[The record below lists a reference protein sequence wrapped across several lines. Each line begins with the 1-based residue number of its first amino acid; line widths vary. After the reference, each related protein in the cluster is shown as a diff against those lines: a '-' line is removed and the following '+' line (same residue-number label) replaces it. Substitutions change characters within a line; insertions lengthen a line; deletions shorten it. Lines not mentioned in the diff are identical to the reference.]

1 MSLSNTKN
9 FYLKTGDAL
18 VAIDVQ
24 NDFYSGGS
32 LEVPGGDEIVPVMN
46 QYIDLFLTKGLPVF
60 ATRDWHP
67 ENHISFKEQGG
78 PWPVHCVAGSK
89 GAQFHPELHLP
100 DSTVVISTATK
111 AEREAYSG
119 FEETG
124 LNDRLKAAGIR
135 RLLIGG
141 LATDYCVLFTVKDA
155 LKNGYEVI
163 LLQDAV
169 RAVEVQPGDG
179 DKAIE
184 EMTSLGAVSAEV
196 DLFT

>member
-24 NDFYSGGS
+24 NDFCSGGS
-32 LEVPGGDEIVPVMN
+32 LEVPGGDEIVPVMDR
-46 QYIDLFLTKGLPVF
+46 YIDLFLSKGLPVF

-67 ENHISFKEQGG
+67 KNHSSFEEQGG
-78 PWPVHCVAGSK
+78 PWPGHCVAGSK

-111 AEREAYSG
+111 AEKEAYSG
-119 FEETG
+119 FEGTE
-124 LNDRLKAAGIR
+124 LNDRLKAAGIH

-169 RAVEVQPGDG
+169 RAVDVQPGDG

-184 EMTSLGAVSAEV
+184 EMTRLGAVSAEV
-196 DLFT
+196 DFFS

>member
-1 MSLSNTKN
+1 MSLSNTRG

-18 VAIDVQ
+18 VVIDVQ
-24 NDFYSGGS
+24 NDFCSGGS
-32 LEVPGGDEIVPVMN
+32 LEVPGGDEIVPVMGR
-46 QYIDLFLTKGLPVF
+46 YIDLFLAKGLPVF

-67 ENHISFKEQGG
+67 ENHSSFKEQGG

-89 GAQFHPELHLP
+89 GARFHPELHLP

-111 AEREAYSG
+111 AEKEAYSG
-119 FEETG
+119 FEETE
-124 LNDRLKAAGIR
+124 LNDRLKVAGIR

-169 RAVEVQPGDG
+169 RAVDVQPGDAG
-179 DKAIE
+179 
-184 EMTSLGAVSAEV
+184 G
-196 DLFT
+196 